1 MNSFLELSLTRK
13 SHEHDLID
21 KQLFRTAQKT
31 DKSVRQPT
39 EFRHRVKINLH
50 RLVPGSDHGLCSHV
64 RLVARAQHQTSH
76 HMRQ

>member
-31 DKSVRQPT
+31 DKERT
-39 EFRHRVKINLH
+39 TTNGI
-50 RLVPGSDHGLCSHV
+50 
-64 RLVARAQHQTSH
+64 QTPC
-76 HMRQ
+76 